1 MIVPRLLEAGDR
13 VKVIAPSGQVN
24 RQRCEDGIGLLEEWG
39 LKVESGRNI
48 YKRYGLFAGDDNER
62 LVDLQDA
69 LDDPGVKAVFCA
81 RGGYGLSRIIDRIDF
96 SKFTE
101 SPRWIIGFS
110 DITLLHLWV
119 NMNCGVATLHGE
131 MVTNYA
137 SLRKSPETLA
147 SLRKI
152 LFDGPVDYKW
162 ETDRFVDG
170 SAGGIIAGGNL
181 SLICNLTGT
190 GVSRWLDG
198 KILFIEETGEF
209 LYRLDRML
217 SDLRLSGILG
227 RISGMIIGGM
237 TGMEETKIAFG
248 KSIEDIVM
256 EAVLPYG
263 FPVAMGF
270 PAGHQDDNRAFVTGR
285 EVKFSVAGGEAE
297 LIYL

>member
-1 MIVPRLLEAGDR
+1 
-13 VKVIAPSGQVN
+13 
-24 RQRCEDGIGLLEEWG
+24 
-39 LKVESGRNI
+39 
-48 YKRYGLFAGDDNER
+48 
-62 LVDLQDA
+62 
-69 LDDPGVKAVFCA
+69 
-81 RGGYGLSRIIDRIDF
+81 
-96 SKFTE
+96 
-101 SPRWIIGFS
+101 
-110 DITLLHLWV
+110 
-119 NMNCGVATLHGE
+119 
-131 MVTNYA
+131 
-137 SLRKSPETLA
+137 
-147 SLRKI
+147 
-152 LFDGPVDYKW
+152 
-162 ETDRFVDG
+162 
-170 SAGGIIAGGNL
+170 GIIAGGNL

-227 RISGMIIGGM
+227 RISGMIIGGI